1 MSMYEAVALAP
12 SALDRSGTLGD
23 LEIVGPRRWHSA
35 LGSSAALVIPGGKVN
50 LGARTPLGSPLR
62 GLAAAAVARG
72 KQVAVTGVGL
82 SGQAAR
88 RTGVSARLLTA
99 VPDLLF
105 VRTEAT
111 ARILVRAGARPP
123 IRVGADPLWLALA
136 RELSRVDVL
145 ATVLTSGADGTGVL
159 GRRSSW
165 KTSDKLLVAGCLPDH
180 TLTPLVAAAV
190 AQLTRE
196 GLRVM
201 VQTGP
206 GADDAKRYRS
216 GPRLASSIAERVVGT
231 EVLEGPLS
239 VQSAIEQSA
248 SARLVMAMDWPSTC
262 VAAAVGTPLLAVTE
276 DPEVAA
282 LAALLGQATVTP
294 QAGEKAISRAALA
307 ALDGEGAAADGLA
320 SQLQGA
326 RGGLGMLRMLLDR
339 GKGKDLPALGALTLH
354 PEPWAS

>member
-1 MSMYEAVALAP
+1 M
-12 SALDRSGTLGD
+12 
-23 LEIVGPRRWHSA
+23 
-35 LGSSAALVIPGGKVN
+35 N
-50 LGARTPLGSPLR
+50 LSARTPLGSPLR
-62 GLAAAAVARG
+62 GLVAAAVARG

-82 SGQAAR
+82 SVQTAR

-165 KTSDKLLVAGCLPDH
+165 KSSDKLLVAGCLPDH

-307 ALDGEGAAADGLA
+307 ALAGEGAAADGLA